1 MGPLPSP
8 QTGMPQQSVPKPT
21 PGSSTWQQQTHPQ
34 QIITSFPQSVNP
46 LTSLPIVPGTP
57 IPANPTQGN
66 VSVVA
71 PASKGRR
78 VTRFVALALAGIL
91 TVALFLV
98 WHSTPPVSTTTTS
111 AGTGITQQ
119 NFGNSSGGSTAATGG
134 TIQVYVVG
142 AVKHPGVYT
151 LASGARVYDLLQ
163 AAGGPLPEA
172 NLVALNLVAK
182 LSDGQEVYVTAK
194 GETPPTYLGG
204 VPGTGAGN
212 GTTTQCVNINTAS
225 ATDLRTN
232 LHLSSTSAQAIIN
245 FRTQQGQYSSIDQL
259 TQVVSK
265 TIYDKIKGMV
275 CIS

>member
-8 QTGMPQQSVPKPT
+8 QPGIPQQSAPNYT
-21 PGSSTWQQQTHPQ
+21 SSSSVWQQQTHPQ
-34 QIITSFPQSVNP
+34 QIITSLPQNVNP
-46 LTSLPIVPGTP
+46 LTPLPIVSAIPTLPNPAPGIALAVP
-57 IPANPTQGN
+57 
-66 VSVVA
+66 V
-71 PASKGRR
+71 SKGRR
-78 VTRFVALALAGIL
+78 VTRFVALALAAIL
-91 TVALFLV
+91 AVALFLV
-98 WHSTPPVSTTTTS
+98 WHSTPTVSTTATTTT
-111 AGTGITQQ
+111 GTGITQQ
-119 NFGNSSGGSTAATGG
+119 NFGNSSGGSTSATSS
-134 TIQVYVVG
+134 TIQVYIVG

-163 AAGGPLPEA
+163 AAGGPLPQA
-172 NLVALNLVAK
+172 NLIALNFVAK

-245 FRTQQGQYSSIDQL
+245 YRVQQGQYSSVDQL